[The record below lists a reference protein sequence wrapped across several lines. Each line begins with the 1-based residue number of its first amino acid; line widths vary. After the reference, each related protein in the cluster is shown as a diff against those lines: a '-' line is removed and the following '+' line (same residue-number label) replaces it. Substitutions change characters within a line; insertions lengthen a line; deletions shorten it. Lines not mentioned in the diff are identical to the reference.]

1 MLKNAFIIGGASKG
15 VGQIKPWFN
24 VKKHVGSLYSAGF
37 DKVMEQKLKGEEWV
51 LVNKTKDSDDVQILE
66 TKWRK

>member
-1 MLKNAFIIGGASKG
+1 MQFILVPMLKNAFIIGGASKD

-37 DKVMEQKLKGEEWV
+37 DKVMEQKLKGEE
-51 LVNKTKDSDDVQILE
+51 
-66 TKWRK
+66 